1 MNKVVSVLFLF
12 CVCRLFCFGQP
23 ICQIQ
28 HFSVDDGISQSIVQ
42 RIIQDRNGFIW
53 FGTWN
58 GLDRYDGY
66 SFKNYKVSADGENP
80 LTSYRLT
87 YIAEGSMGDIWCQS
101 YDERVFIFDTS
112 KEAFID
118 VLGPIEEKFKIN
130 LFVTKVFPLKKG
142 VTWIACKNGYACRV
156 DEKLL
161 HEGGDGVTLHS
172 TADLLKGESLY
183 GVYMD
188 SDGDEWLLTDR
199 GITVYG
205 KKKID
210 SDFPFIQVLECGGQ
224 IYLVSSSGKLA
235 VYDMETQ
242 RLSFLKPS
250 VPSGGK
256 YLKLECLS
264 ADTLA
269 LSTTDGLLFYLI
281 GEQRYIR
288 VDVGTP
294 GTPSNSIRSVYK
306 DSYGDCW
313 VITRG
318 TGVVRLNLRS
328 FALKTYHIDSS
339 WVAYYERKPTVFFYE
354 DANRTLWI
362 LPTDGH
368 LCYYDRQTDSL
379 SYYYKEPGNKASVYN
394 PFVRYFMPDKQG
406 NMWLVL
412 NFGLD
417 KVILLPYNVK
427 FNDID
432 YGVELRAF
440 MTDNRNRLWVGSK
453 TGIVRLYDDRNRFVG
468 YLSGDGN
475 ITQDKVAFSSGIY
488 AVYQDDAGIVW
499 VGTKDDGLYRL
510 SEISGNRFAV
520 SNYRYDKSD
529 EYSLSGNN
537 VVAVLQDSKK
547 RIWVACYETGIN
559 LIEKNKN
566 GSLSFINHRNEMKSY
581 PTDIGLKVRCISES
595 TDGVLL
601 VGTTQGLLTFSSEF
615 SEPEEIKFYR
625 NTRRAGDKTS
635 LPANDVMNI
644 LRTRKGDLYLFSFT
658 GGMSVPL
665 SGNLL
670 SDSLCFRNYTKEKG
684 LVSELVQSG
693 IEDKAGNIWI
703 IQENALSKFIP
714 EKERFENYRTSLFR
728 TNMKFSEALPVIT
741 EDGYLVAGSNCGMF
755 ELYVDSIFK
764 SRYVPLLNFTGIYMQ
779 GDKKAV
785 LSEDGTLLDVA
796 AEDRNLTFQF
806 AAIDY
811 VNSKDIRYA
820 YRLKGLEEEWNYAED
835 NRSARYMNIPAG
847 TYEFQV
853 RSTDSD
859 GVWQENTK
867 CLRLVVHPYFRET
880 VWVWMLYA
888 SVTVLIIGVIVY
900 ILFYIWR
907 LRHNITVEQQLADI
921 KLRFFTDISHEL
933 RTPLT
938 LITGPL
944 SEVISHE
951 KLSDKGLSN
960 LQIVEKNARRM
971 LRMMNQILD
980 FRKIQKGKMKIFLER
995 VNVIESLHSVLDS
1008 FSSLAFDKHITVSV
1022 DTEMTDW
1029 YIWTDS
1035 DKFDKIFFNLVS
1047 NAFKYTPD
1055 GKSITVRIRKEGE
1068 YAVISVEDQGIGIDD
1083 ASLKNIFQRFET
1095 LNISSSQPSS
1105 GIGLSLVKDLV
1116 DMLHGTIRVESHV
1129 GEGSKFIVSIPTSQ
1143 NAFREDRRV
1152 ELLLEDGHAGSE
1164 VAVPLPEATVDKDQ
1178 TEIGQEERTSV
1189 LVVEDNAEMR
1199 AFLMNILSDEYRVLT
1214 AGNGE
1219 QGLQAARE
1227 ELPDIILTDVMM
1239 PVMDGLDMI
1248 RHLKE
1253 DADICHI
1260 PIIVLSAKSS
1270 LDDRIA
1276 ALDEGIDDYIAK
1288 PFSATYLKA
1297 RIVQLFKQRKRL
1309 QESFLLRLS
1318 DKKDAP
1324 VKFDP
1329 TQPKVMDMDQA
1340 FMQKV
1345 MAFMEENMDNPEL
1358 EIDDFAVHLGMSRTL
1373 FYRKLKS
1380 IVGVTPVEFVREIRI
1395 KRAVQLMDASAYNFS
1410 QIAYMTGF
1418 TDPKYFGKCFKKI
1431 MGVTPSQYKV
1441 NKKE

>member
-1 MNKVVSVLFLF
+1 MNKVSLALFSLLLCSV
-12 CVCRLFCFGQP
+12 CCWGQP
-23 ICQIQ
+23 VCQIQ

-42 RIIQDRNGFIW
+42 RIIQDKNGFIW

-66 SFKNYKVSADGENP
+66 SFRNYKVSADGENP

-87 YIAEGSMGDIWCQS
+87 YIAESSTGDIWCQS

-112 KEAFID
+112 SESFVD
-118 VLGPIEEKFKIN
+118 VLSPIEEELKMN
-130 LFVTKVFPLKKG
+130 LSVVRIFPLEKG
-142 VTWIACKNGYACRV
+142 IVWIACKNGYACRV
-156 DEKLL
+156 DEKML
-161 HEGGDGVTLHS
+161 HDGQGGVTLYS
-172 TADLLKGESLY
+172 TADLLKGERLY
-183 GVYMD
+183 GVCMD

-199 GITVYG
+199 GITLFG

-210 SDFPFIQVLECGGQ
+210 SDFPFKQVLEYDGCV
-224 IYLVSSSGKLA
+224 YLISSSDKLA
-235 VYDMETQ
+235 VYDMKTQ
-242 RLSFLKPS
+242 KLNFLKQSPPS
-250 VPSGGK
+250 GK

-269 LSTTDGLLFYLI
+269 LSTDNGLLLYLTE
-281 GEQRYIR
+281 EQRYVR

-294 GTPSNSIRSVYK
+294 GTPSNSVRSVYK

-313 VITRG
+313 VITHG
-318 TGVVRLNLRS
+318 AGVVRLNPHSLQQ
-328 FALKTYHIDSS
+328 KTYHIDSS

-368 LCYYDRQTDSL
+368 LCYYDRQADSL
-379 SYYYKEPGNKASVYN
+379 SYYYKNPEDKASIYN
-394 PFVRYFMPDKQG
+394 PFIRFFMPDRQG

-417 KVILLPYNVK
+417 KVIVLPYNVR
-427 FNDID
+427 FDNID

-453 TGIVRLYDDRNRFVG
+453 TGIIRLYDSRKNFVG
-468 YLSGDGN
+468 YLSGDGR
-475 ITQDKVAFSSGIY
+475 IVQEKVTFSSGTY
-488 AVYQDDAGIVW
+488 AICQDDEGTVW
-499 VGTKDDGLYRL
+499 IGTKDNGLYRL
-510 SEISGNRFAV
+510 TEASGNRFLV
-520 SNYRYDKSD
+520 SNYVHDRED
-529 EYSLSGNN
+529 EYSLSGNS
-537 VVAVLQDSKK
+537 VVAVLQDSRK

-559 LIEKNKN
+559 LVERRGD
-566 GSLSFINHRNEMKSY
+566 GSLSFVNYNNEMKSY
-581 PTDIGLKVRCISES
+581 PTDVGLKVRCIAES
-595 TDGVLL
+595 TEGVLL
-601 VGTTQGLLTFSSEF
+601 VGTTKGLLTFSSGF
-615 SEPEEIKFYR
+615 TEPEEIKFYH

-644 LRTRKGDLYLFSFT
+644 LRSRNGGLYIFSFT
-658 GGMSVPL
+658 GGMSRPL
-665 SGNLL
+665 SDELL
-670 SDSLCFRNYTKEKG
+670 SDSLSFRNYTKEQG

-693 IEDKAGNIWI
+693 IEDKAGNVWI

-714 EKERFENYRTSLFR
+714 GKERFENYRTSLFK

-741 EDGYLVAGSNCGMF
+741 EDGYLIAGSNCGMF
-755 ELYVDSIFK
+755 ELYIDSISK
-764 SRYVPLLNFTGIYMQ
+764 SRYVPPINFTGIYMQ
-779 GDKKAV
+779 GGRKAA

-796 AEDRNLTFQF
+796 AADRNLTFQF

-811 VNSKDIRYA
+811 VNSRDIRYA
-820 YRLKGLEEEWNYAED
+820 YRLQGLEEKWNYADD

-859 GVWQENTK
+859 GVWMDNTR
-867 CLRLVVHPYFRET
+867 CLKLVVHPYFYET
-880 VWVWMLYA
+880 AWAWGLYA
-888 SVTVLIIGVIVY
+888 LAAIFVIGIVVY
-900 ILFYIWR
+900 ILFYIYR

-938 LITGPL
+938 LITSPL

-951 KLSDKGLSN
+951 NLSDKARSN
-960 LQIVEKNARRM
+960 LQIVEKNAQRM

-995 VNVIESLHSVLDS
+995 VNIIESLRSVLDS

-1022 DTEMTDW
+1022 DTEMSDW

-1055 GKSITVRIRKEGE
+1055 GKSITVRVRREGE
-1068 YAVISVEDQGIGIDD
+1068 YAVISVEDQGIGIDN
-1083 ASLKNIFQRFET
+1083 ASLRTIFQRFET
-1095 LNISSSQPSS
+1095 LATSASQPSS

-1116 DMLHGTIRVESHV
+1116 DMLHGTIRVESRV
-1129 GEGSKFIVSIPTSQ
+1129 GEGSKFVVSVPVNQ
-1143 NAFREDRRV
+1143 NAFQNDRRV
-1152 ELLLEDGHAGSE
+1152 ELLLEDGDAESGTAE
-1164 VAVPLPEATVDKDQ
+1164 PFPEAEPEKEQD
-1178 TEIGQEERTSV
+1178 EQEDMTAV
-1189 LVVEDNAEMR
+1189 LIVEDNAEMR
-1199 AFLMNILSDEYRVLT
+1199 AFLTNILSDEYKVL
-1214 AGNGE
+1214 AAENGE
-1219 QGLQAARE
+1219 QGLKMARE
-1227 ELPDIILTDVMM
+1227 ELPDMILTDVMM

-1276 ALDEGIDDYIAK
+1276 ALDEGIDDYITK
-1288 PFSATYLKA
+1288 PFSANYLKA
-1297 RIVQLFKQRKRL
+1297 RIVQLFRQRKRL
-1309 QESFLLRLS
+1309 QEAFLSRLS
-1318 DKKDAP
+1318 DRKEEAP
-1324 VKFDP
+1324 MQFGP
-1329 TQPKVMDMDQA
+1329 AQPKVMDMDQA

-1345 MAFMEENMDNPEL
+1345 MSFMEENMDNPEL
-1358 EIDDFAVHLGMSRTL
+1358 EIDDFASHTGMSRTL

-1395 KRAVQLMDASAYNFS
+1395 KRAVQLMDSSAYNFS

-1441 NKKE
+1441 SKKE